1 MWMIKDGIGKGGF
14 IWSNI
19 SPEIKENRG
28 QTNPSGAVA
37 GENKW

>member
-1 MWMIKDGIGKGGF
+1 MEYIE
-14 IWSNI
+14 SRNI

-28 QTNPSGAVA
+28 QTNPSGAVT